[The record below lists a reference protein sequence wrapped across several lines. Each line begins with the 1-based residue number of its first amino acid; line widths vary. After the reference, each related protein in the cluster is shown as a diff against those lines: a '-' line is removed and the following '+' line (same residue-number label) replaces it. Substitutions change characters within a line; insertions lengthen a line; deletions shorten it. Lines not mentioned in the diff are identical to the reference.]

1 MMSDE
6 LRAKTRQQWMNITG
20 SPPPR
25 SATGDRILSGSTW
38 LVMGATMAGISLK
51 LRSPWLVGDAA
62 STDTADSAPRG
73 TVVGVEGGITAIV
86 TELKPLLIA
95 CLLSV
100 SLT

>member
-1 MMSDE
+1 MIPVMSDE

-25 SATGDRILSGSTW
+25 SATGDRTL
-38 LVMGATMAGISLK
+38 SLK